1 MIELDSNSCPLPTGE
16 VARVEALHR
25 YNILDTPP
33 EEAFD
38 DLTALAAYICGTP
51 IALVSLVDTHRQWF
65 KSKVGLTATQ
75 TPREL
80 AFCAHT
86 IVQPDTLLVVP
97 NALED
102 ERFATNPLV
111 TSDPHIRF
119 YAGAPL
125 VTPDGFALG
134 TLCVIDRVPRQLN
147 LEQRKALE
155 ALSRQVITQLELRIN
170 LTRVERTTTKL
181 KGVVRALHR
190 SNQYLNQTLL
200 KLKHTQAQLIQ
211 TEKMSSLGQ
220 LVAGVAHEINNP
232 ITFIQGNLPYVQRY
246 IQDLLGLLSLYQ
258 QHHPQ
263 PNGQIQRQAEAIDLN
278 FLVEDLPKVLS
289 SIEVGTTRIRQL
301 VLSLQNFSRKNRGNK
316 ERVDIHK
323 GIDDTL
329 LILQHRLKARGEQP
343 GIRVVKEYGN
353 LPSVECH
360 AGPINQV
367 FMNILT
373 NAIDA
378 LEQATQERSTMGTE
392 QHPNT
397 ITIRTE
403 FLKRTEK
410 GEGASIVIGI
420 ADNGLGIPKAILGR
434 IFDPFVTT
442 KPVGKGTG
450 LGLSISYQIVVEKH
464 GGTLKCFSQPGKGT
478 VFWIEIPLSGELT
491 RKVQQVTL

>member
-155 ALSRQVITQLELRIN
+155 ALSRQVIT
-170 LTRVERTTTKL
+170 
-181 KGVVRALHR
+181 
-190 SNQYLNQTLL
+190 
-200 KLKHTQAQLIQ
+200 
-211 TEKMSSLGQ
+211 
-220 LVAGVAHEINNP
+220 
-232 ITFIQGNLPYVQRY
+232 
-246 IQDLLGLLSLYQ
+246 
-258 QHHPQ
+258 
-263 PNGQIQRQAEAIDLN
+263 
-278 FLVEDLPKVLS
+278 
-289 SIEVGTTRIRQL
+289 
-301 VLSLQNFSRKNRGNK
+301 
-316 ERVDIHK
+316 
-323 GIDDTL
+323 
-329 LILQHRLKARGEQP
+329 
-343 GIRVVKEYGN
+343 
-353 LPSVECH
+353 
-360 AGPINQV
+360 
-367 FMNILT
+367 
-373 NAIDA
+373 
-378 LEQATQERSTMGTE
+378 
-392 QHPNT
+392 
-397 ITIRTE
+397 
-403 FLKRTEK
+403 
-410 GEGASIVIGI
+410 
-420 ADNGLGIPKAILGR
+420 
-434 IFDPFVTT
+434 
-442 KPVGKGTG
+442 
-450 LGLSISYQIVVEKH
+450 
-464 GGTLKCFSQPGKGT
+464 
-478 VFWIEIPLSGELT
+478 
-491 RKVQQVTL
+491 